1 MILMAWPAR
10 KAVASAIAA
19 GGLKKAARNLRPDVL
34 AAAKKHGRA
43 KGIPLEDVLATILL
57 ESRGNPKAHL
67 KNSKEDSRGAMQV
80 NINAWGGLL
89 KSKGYTPNDLF
100 DVEKGIDVG
109 TTILGNFR
117 KKVEAEISRSAVP
130 LHKQAYDLGTIT
142 RMWYAGPKYTQ
153 DTIRKARTTDDTRH
167 FFKNS
172 EKYVANWQ
180 SAIQAVRAAEVA

>member
-1 MILMAWPAR
+1 MILLAWPVR
-10 KAVASAIAA
+10 KAVASGIAS
-19 GGLKKAARNLRPDVL
+19 GNLKKAAKNLRPDVL
-34 AAAKKHGRA
+34 AAARKHARA

-67 KNSKEDSRGAMQV
+67 KNSKEDSRGPMQV
-80 NINAWGGLL
+80 NINAWGPLL
-89 KSKGYTPNDLF
+89 KSKGYTASDLF

-117 KKVEAEISRSAVP
+117 KKVETEIAKSAVP

-142 RMWYAGPKYTQ
+142 RMWYAGPAYTQ
-153 DTIRKARTTDDTRH
+153 STLRKAKNTDDTRH

-180 SAIQAVRAAEVA
+180 SAIAAVREAGIA